1 MPRKKT
7 STSSKKRLPVGPGII
22 TALLCVVILLVVIPL
37 GIRWFGKVDYHA
49 DGSAGNS
56 AFTTGSSAGPAA
68 SIDMSTTL
76 PSVLTTASVTT
87 AGKTTGTNGTT
98 AATKKP
104 DVSRHYVQPAGA
116 PWNLLLVNAW
126 NKMPDNYEST
136 INIVNYASGKQFDS
150 RAVDALRQMIKAGSQ
165 YNLSAASLYRSVELQ
180 TTLYNRKVNS
190 YLSQGYQQKEAEAKA
205 ATVVARPGTSE
216 HNTGLAVDIL
226 GSGYSSLE
234 QSFENTPA
242 FKWLKEHCAEFGF
255 ILRFPKEWEDVTGVI
270 YEPWHY
276 RYVGVEHAKKIMSR
290 GITLEQYLE
299 ESGM

>member
-1 MPRKKT
+1 M
-7 STSSKKRLPVGPGII
+7 
-22 TALLCVVILLVVIPL
+22 VILLVVIPM

-56 AFTTGSSAGPAA
+56 AFTTGSAA
-68 SIDMSTTL
+68 SSAAPPASDAMSTTVQ
-76 PSVLTTASVTT
+76 SAASTAVS
-87 AGKTTGTNGTT
+87 
-98 AATKKP
+98 TKKP
-104 DVSRHYVQPAGA
+104 NASGHYVQPAGA

-126 NKMPDNYEST
+126 NKMPDHYEST
-136 INIVNYASGKQFDS
+136 IKIVNYAAGKEFDS
-150 RAVDALRQMIKAGSQ
+150 RAVDALRQMIQAGSQ

-242 FKWLKEHCAEFGF
+242 FKWLKEHCAEYGF

-299 ESGM
+299 EIGM

>member
-1 MPRKKT
+1 MPQKKT
-7 STSSKKRLPVGPGII
+7 SPSSRKRLPVRPAVI
-22 TALLCVVILLVVIPL
+22 TALICAVILLVVVPL
-37 GIRWFGKVDYHA
+37 GIRWFGEVDYHA
-49 DGSAGNS
+49 DGSGGNS
-56 AFTTGSSAGPAA
+56 AFTTGISAGATT
-68 SIDMSTTL
+68 SVEMSTTEQSAL
-76 PSVLTTASVTT
+76 PTAPATTAE
-87 AGKTTGTNGTT
+87 KTVGTNGTT
-98 AATKKP
+98 AGTKKSN
-104 DVSRHYVQPAGA
+104 VSGHYVQPTGA
-116 PWNLLLVNAW
+116 PWNLILVNAW

-136 INIVNYASGKQFDS
+136 IHIVNYASGKEFDS

-180 TTLYNRKVNS
+180 ATLYNRKVSS
-190 YLSQGYQQKEAEAKA
+190 YLSQGYQQKEAENKA

-242 FKWLKEHCAEFGF
+242 FKWLKEHCAEYGF
-255 ILRFPKEWEDVTGVI
+255 ILRFPKEWESVTGVI

-299 ESGM
+299 ELGM